1 MSTQSSAELLKEQ
14 LRLKNMELKKRD
26 AEKVK
31 IEEKV
36 KHILAVKEQRFTE
49 MQNEVEKKTQSR
61 LQAMAGHVS
70 QIQNKAAP
78 VETKEVIVQDPKLTQ
93 AINELKTKN
102 NDLTNQ
108 INQALGERAKFAKE
122 RETLIGEIRKLRDSP
137 DSADKLKTKVL
148 ALEGRF
154 KELQSRNEA
163 LLREKEGLG
172 SQMPMSASRDDYP
185 IFGSPQQLQEELEEE
200 KKKNEE
206 LKSKLE
212 NEARKFELKLNKEIE
227 KMREELESKSQKI
240 RRGRRSANIS
250 EEKEGGAAGVHAPF
264 WMITFADMSALLLAF
279 FIVLYTMAADNI
291 SKVKT
296 LLTGDESGGIGMMD
310 FLDSIDMKEK
320 LKAFSTTKSKDILN
334 EVNKLAQEK
343 DSQVDVSSG
352 QGKIVMRVPGNA
364 LFPPGKANLQKEGRP
379 VLDQLIKTI
388 KQYPQYKINIQG
400 HTDDT
405 SIASEMFPTNW
416 ELSAA
421 RATAVLRYFLDKGI
435 EPTKLTATGFADI
448 FPLISNDT
456 EEGRAQNRRVE
467 IVLEKE
473 K

>member
-1 MSTQSSAELLKEQ
+1 MATQTSAEVLKEQ
-14 LRLKNMELKKRD
+14 LRLKNLELKKRD

-36 KHILAVKEQRFTE
+36 KHILAVKEQRFAE
-49 MQNEVEKKTQSR
+49 MKSEVEKKTESR

-70 QIQNKAAP
+70 RLQDTSANAE
-78 VETKEVIVQDPKLTQ
+78 VKEVIVQDPKLVE
-93 AINELKTKN
+93 ALNELRAKN
-102 NDLTNQ
+102 NELSNQ
-108 INQALGERAKFAKE
+108 IGQAVAEKGRFAKE
-122 RETLIGEIRKLRDSP
+122 REVLIGEIRKLRDNP
-137 DSADKLKTKVL
+137 NSADKLKTKVL

-154 KELQSRNEA
+154 KELQARNEA
-163 LLREKEGLG
+163 LLREKEELG
-172 SQMPMSASRDDYP
+172 NLMPPLMAEREDYP
-185 IFGSPQQLQEELEEE
+185 VYGSPEQIQEELKEER
-200 KKKNEE
+200 KKNEE
-206 LKSKLE
+206 LLSKLE
-212 NEARKFELKLNKEIE
+212 NESRKFELKLAKELE
-227 KMREELESKSQKI
+227 KMREELESKSQKL
-240 RRGRRSANIS
+240 RRGRRNENLT

-264 WMITFADMSALLLAF
+264 WMITFSDMSALLLSF

-291 SKVKT
+291 SKVKSA
-296 LLTGDESGGIGMMD
+296 LTGDETGGIGMMD

-320 LKAFSTTKSKDILN
+320 LKAFSVSKSKDILDAS
-334 EVNKLAQEK
+334 KLIDK
-343 DSQVDVSSG
+343 DTNISTE
-352 QGKIVMRVPGNA
+352 QGKIVMRIPGNT

-388 KQYPQYKINIQG
+388 KQYPLYKINIQG

-405 SIASEMFPTNW
+405 AISSEMFPTNW

-448 FPLISNDT
+448 FPLVSNDT
-456 EEGRAQNRRVE
+456 EEGRAHNRRVE

>member
-1 MSTQSSAELLKEQ
+1 MATQTSAEILKEQ
-14 LRLKNMELKKRD
+14 LRLKNLELKKRD

-36 KHILAVKEQRFTE
+36 KHILAVKEQRFAE
-49 MQNEVEKKTQSR
+49 MKNEVEKKTESR

-70 QIQNKAAP
+70 RLQDTSAN
-78 VETKEVIVQDPKLTQ
+78 VEVKEVIVQDPKLVESL
-93 AINELKTKN
+93 NELRAKN
-102 NDLTNQ
+102 NDLSNQ
-108 INQALGERAKFAKE
+108 IGQAIAEKTKFSKE
-122 RETLIGEIRKLRDSP
+122 REVLIGEIRKLRDNP
-137 DSADKLKTKVL
+137 NSADKLKTKVL

-154 KELQSRNEA
+154 KELQARNEA
-163 LLREKEGLG
+163 LLREKE
-172 SQMPMSASRDDYP
+172 SAFPQMPVMEREDYP
-185 IFGSPQQLQEELEEE
+185 VYGSPEQIQEELKEE

-206 LKSKLE
+206 LLTKLE
-212 NEARKFELKLNKEIE
+212 NESRKFELKLAKELD

-240 RRGRRSANIS
+240 RRGRRTENLA

-264 WMITFADMSALLLAF
+264 WMITFSDMSALLLSF

-291 SKVKT
+291 SKVRSA
-296 LLTGDESGGIGMMD
+296 LTGDETGGIGMMD

-320 LKAFSTTKSKDILN
+320 LKAFSVSKSKDILDAS
-334 EVNKLAQEK
+334 KLIDK
-343 DSQVDVSSG
+343 DMQANISTE
-352 QGKIVMRVPGNA
+352 QGKIVMRVPGST
-364 LFPPGKANLQKEGRP
+364 LFTPGKANLQKEGLP

-388 KQYPQYKINIQG
+388 KYYPLYKINIQG

-405 SIASEMFPTNW
+405 PISSEMFPTNW

-448 FPLISNDT
+448 FPLVPNDT
-456 EEGRAQNRRVE
+456 EEGRARNRRVE
-467 IVLEKE
+467 FVLEKE